1 MSNAIGSDGID
12 PKFFKIIH
20 AYLIPYITHIFNCII
35 MKSNFPENWKQAKI
49 IPIPK
54 SKNVYRPIAIL
65 PYLSKIFEKIINKQI
80 RTYMTDN
87 SMFSNLQSGF
97 RPGHSCTTALQKV
110 SEDLRSNMDSNKIS
124 LLILLDH
131 TKAFD
136 SVDHNMLSMKLD
148 KLFKFSSQSVNLIR
162 SYLFQ
167 RTQYVVVGNFC
178 SEPLQ
183 VMRGVPQG
191 SILGPLLYTLYS
203 NDLPQ
208 CVKYATLHM
217 YADDVQVYMSS
228 TKSDLAENVQRL
240 NSDLCSID
248 SWAKSN
254 GLLLNA
260 SKSKC
265 LVISSK
271 NFNLPENINIHI
283 SNVSID
289 IVQQAKNLGIIFN
302 DKLTW
307 RDHIISAV
315 GKTNAALRNVYVGQK
330 FTPLNIRLTLA
341 KTFLVPKLIYGCEL
355 FSSCSRDM
363 MGKLNVTYNN
373 IARYVFGLTR
383 RDHVSEYAKRLFGVS
398 FENLMRI
405 RTLTSLHKII
415 TTKSPQY
422 LYNCLKFSTSP
433 RNCHLIQIKHRKHL
447 SDKFFFINAIRL
459 WNLLPSNIQTIT
471 NDKHFKSE
479 LFNYYC

>member
-1 MSNAIGSDGID
+1 
-12 PKFFKIIH
+12 
-20 AYLIPYITHIFNCII
+20 
-35 MKSNFPENWKQAKI
+35 
-49 IPIPK
+49 
-54 SKNVYRPIAIL
+54 
-65 PYLSKIFEKIINKQI
+65 
-80 RTYMTDN
+80 
-87 SMFSNLQSGF
+87 
-97 RPGHSCTTALQKV
+97 
-110 SEDLRSNMDSNKIS
+110 
-124 LLILLDH
+124 
-131 TKAFD
+131 
-136 SVDHNMLSMKLD
+136 
-148 KLFKFSSQSVNLIR
+148 
-162 SYLFQ
+162 
-167 RTQYVVVGNFC
+167 
-178 SEPLQ
+178 
-183 VMRGVPQG
+183 
-191 SILGPLLYTLYS
+191 
-203 NDLPQ
+203 
-208 CVKYATLHM
+208 M
-217 YADDVQVYMSS
+217 YADDVQVYISS

-302 DKLTW
+302 NKLTW

-330 FTPLNIRLTLA
+330 FTPLNIRLNLA

-373 IARYVFGLTR
+373 IVRYVFGLTR
-383 RDHVSEYAKRLFGVS
+383 RDHVSEYAKRIFGVS

-415 TTKSPQY
+415 TTKSPHY

-433 RNCHLIQIKHRKHL
+433 RNCQLIQIKHRKHH

-479 LFNYYC
+479 LFNYYS